1 MSININHEVTV
12 APAPSGDLELQAAII
27 RKLESITARGN
38 ITFPIF
44 DSVPQDQPAPYVTV
58 GEAIVTDYSADV
70 TTGFNM
76 LFTVHTWT
84 DYFGLVEC
92 KNIQAEI
99 YGRLNR
105 CVLNVAGYNC
115 LGCDFESSDIMDD
128 PNGIT
133 KHGVQQFRVLMV
145 KI

>member
-1 MSININHEVTV
+1 MTV
-12 APAPSGDLELQAAII
+12 ISADLLLQAAII
-27 RKLESITARGN
+27 AKIGPSIITNGITAPVLD
-38 ITFPIF
+38 T
-44 DSVPQDQPAPYVTV
+44 VEQDKPSPYVTV

-76 LFTVHTWT
+76 LIMVHTWAN
-84 DYFGLVEC
+84 YEGFFEC
-92 KNIQAEI
+92 KNIQARI
-99 YGRLNR
+99 YELLNR
-105 CVLNVAGYNC
+105 SVLTVTGYNC

-133 KHGVQQFRVLMV
+133 KHGVQQFRVLMT